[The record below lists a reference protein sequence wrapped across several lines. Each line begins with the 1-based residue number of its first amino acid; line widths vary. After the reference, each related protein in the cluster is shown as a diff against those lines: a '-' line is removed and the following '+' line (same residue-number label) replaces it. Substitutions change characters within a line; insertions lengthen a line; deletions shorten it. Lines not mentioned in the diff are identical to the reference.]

1 MKPFVTFWIII
12 LCTATSANAQ
22 TFMEYLRKNVQGQG
36 TVSVTQSREI
46 EALVNG
52 KQPVSQNGK
61 TEKGKTTASSQK
73 VPSTAVLPQKETT
86 HKTKN
91 TTNDTKPT
99 ATEKEKKA
107 VQEQHPLT
115 TEQHKTETMQKNDS
129 AKKAEANRTERPNRA
144 ESPQEE
150 DDEMEIPT
158 VDMRKKVMRRSY
170 KVNGYRV
177 QVFSG
182 GNSRQD
188 KIKAQ
193 KAGNNVKMAF
203 PELPVYVHFYSP
215 KWVCRVGNF
224 KSYEEAHRV
233 LQKVMK
239 MGYRSATILRGKITV
254 QD

>member
-1 MKPFVTFWIII
+1 
-12 LCTATSANAQ
+12 
-22 TFMEYLRKNVQGQG
+22 MEYLRKNVQGQG

-115 TEQHKTETMQKNDS
+115 TEQHKT
-129 AKKAEANRTERPNRA
+129 
-144 ESPQEE
+144 
-150 DDEMEIPT
+150 
-158 VDMRKKVMRRSY
+158 
-170 KVNGYRV
+170 
-177 QVFSG
+177 
-182 GNSRQD
+182 
-188 KIKAQ
+188 
-193 KAGNNVKMAF
+193 
-203 PELPVYVHFYSP
+203 
-215 KWVCRVGNF
+215 
-224 KSYEEAHRV
+224 
-233 LQKVMK
+233 
-239 MGYRSATILRGKITV
+239 
-254 QD
+254 

>member
-1 MKPFVTFWIII
+1 
-12 LCTATSANAQ
+12 
-22 TFMEYLRKNVQGQG
+22 
-36 TVSVTQSREI
+36 
-46 EALVNG
+46 
-52 KQPVSQNGK
+52 
-61 TEKGKTTASSQK
+61 
-73 VPSTAVLPQKETT
+73 
-86 HKTKN
+86 
-91 TTNDTKPT
+91 
-99 ATEKEKKA
+99 
-107 VQEQHPLT
+107 
-115 TEQHKTETMQKNDS
+115 MQKNDS